1 MYSVIVIMVS
11 WVCEIIPTVH
21 AKKKVNKTRSLL
33 LSLSVK
39 VNSVLIWVWDA
50 AIDGDIFPNLHKQ
63 GFKPAITIYTQQ
75 HL

>member
-1 MYSVIVIMVS
+1 MVS
-11 WVCEIIPTVH
+11 WVCEIIPTVYV
-21 AKKKVNKTRSLL
+21 KKKVNKTRSLL

-50 AIDGDIFPNLHKQ
+50 AIDGGIFPNLHKQ
-63 GFKPAITIYTQQ
+63 GFKLAITIYTQQ